1 MASLVKAQAVY
12 NERLTN
18 ELDKLRS
25 EVDALSQLAVGDS
38 PQGGLDR
45 ELTPEMKALSGPG
58 VRVTLKDAPL
68 SVKPAGVAEDL
79 LVVHQQDIQAVTNAL
94 WQGGAEAVTIQGQR
108 LNSTTGIKCVGNTVV
123 LEGVPY
129 APPYVIEAI
138 GDQQALMRSLDDSP
152 QLRIY
157 RDYVEA
163 YRLGYEAVRVS
174 RVTAPAYRGTTEL
187 KYAQPA

>member
-79 LVVHQQDIQAVTNAL
+79 LVVHHRNIRLSPTPCG
-94 WQGGAEAVTIQGQR
+94 GGAEAVTIQGQR
-108 LNSTTGIKCVGNTVV
+108 LNSTTESSVSAT
-123 LEGVPY
+123 
-129 APPYVIEAI
+129 
-138 GDQQALMRSLDDSP
+138 
-152 QLRIY
+152 
-157 RDYVEA
+157 
-163 YRLGYEAVRVS
+163 RLS
-174 RVTAPAYRGTTEL
+174 RGRATRLPT
-187 KYAQPA
+187 